1 MISLHFPLTEAQK
14 AVFRSPGVQVLVG
27 GDHEAY
33 ACMTVLP
40 PAIRAELARDLS

>member
-1 MISLHFPLTEAQK
+1 MIFLHFPLTEAQK
-14 AVFRSPGVQVLVG
+14 AVFRLPAVQVLVG

-33 ACMTVLP
+33 ACMTVQT